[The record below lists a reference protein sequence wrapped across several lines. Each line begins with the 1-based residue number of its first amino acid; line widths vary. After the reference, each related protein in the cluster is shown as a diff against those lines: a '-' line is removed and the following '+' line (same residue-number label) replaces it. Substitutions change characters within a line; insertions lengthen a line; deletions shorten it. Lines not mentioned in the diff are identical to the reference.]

1 MMLCAIRSGA
11 FYNCFGKDAYILSYL
26 FKYRIKKDNQ
36 VAMCG
41 FPKGGMVKIMAKLE
55 QQKIN
60 YLMIDTRNNYDVDYK
75 MDFKNL
81 NTYEEKL
88 EKAKRYVKIRKKIEK
103 IQEKLEEEIE
113 NEQIEEKIKRIEK
126 IVNANREI

>member
-1 MMLCAIRSGA
+1 MMWCAIRFGA

-75 MDFKNL
+75 MDFKNI

-88 EKAKRYVKIRKKIEK
+88 EKAKRYVKIRKKQK
-103 IQEKLEEEIE
+103 KFKKNQKKKSKM
-113 NEQIEEKIKRIEK
+113 NKQKKK
-126 IVNANREI
+126 

>member
-1 MMLCAIRSGA
+1 MMWCAIRFGA

-75 MDFKNL
+75 MDFKNI

-88 EKAKRYVKIRKKIEK
+88 EKAKRYVKIRKK
-103 IQEKLEEEIE
+103 
-113 NEQIEEKIKRIEK
+113 
-126 IVNANREI
+126 

>member
-1 MMLCAIRSGA
+1 
-11 FYNCFGKDAYILSYL
+11 
-26 FKYRIKKDNQ
+26 
-36 VAMCG
+36 
-41 FPKGGMVKIMAKLE
+41 
-55 QQKIN
+55 
-60 YLMIDTRNNYDVDYK
+60 MIDTRNNYDVDYK

-113 NEQIEEKIKRIEK
+113 NEQIEEKIKVVDFLLNLSYEK
-126 IVNANREI
+126 QIITEKKYYKFGNKLDDIIKYTIGWIKSLN